1 MLQNKIYQNFFIEIF
16 RTFLTIVF
24 GLSIIAL
31 TVRSV
36 NFLDLIVDS
45 GYPLL
50 VYFQYSFLN
59 LFGLAPKFIP
69 LAFLLSI
76 IIFIL
81 KHINDREFDVLWVS
95 GVKKIEIVNLFFLTS
110 IFIVFIYL
118 IFSIF
123 LTPSALNHSRQLLN
137 KDNLN
142 SFLPTIRSKQFSD
155 SFKGF
160 TYIVEKKINN
170 EVQNI
175 FLHDKGGNLK
185 NLASNNSDNSD
196 VTIIAKEG
204 IVRDREMFLINGNII
219 SSKKDNTENEILKFE
234 QLKINL
240 DNFVTSTVKQPKL
253 QETSTI
259 QLMSCF
265 FSSNQNLKICKDEAK
280 KEILPILIRRTVL
293 PFYIP
298 VVSLICS
305 LLLLKSQKNY
315 KKKISIFLLS
325 FVVLI
330 LTELI
335 IRYTGLN
342 YFLRISYIM
351 APLIML
357 ASLYSLLVYKFNT
370 ETKIA

>member
-50 VYFQYSFLN
+50 IYFQYSFLN

-95 GVKKIEIVNLFFLTS
+95 GVKKIEIVNLFFFAS
-110 IFIVFIYL
+110 VFIVLIYL

-185 NLASNNSDNSD
+185 NLTSSNSDISE

-219 SSKKDNTENEILKFE
+219 SSRKNNTENEILKFE
-234 QLKINL
+234 QLNINL
-240 DNFVTSTVKQPKL
+240 DNFVTSTVKKPKL

-259 QLMSCF
+259 KLMSCF
-265 FSSNQNLKICKDEAK
+265 FNSNQNLSICKDEAK
-280 KEILPILIRRTVL
+280 KEILPLLMRRIVL

-305 LLLLKSQKNY
+305 LLLLKNQKNY

-342 YFLRISYIM
+342 YFLRISYIV

-357 ASLYSLLVYKFNT
+357 TSLYSLLVYKFNT
-370 ETKIA
+370 ETKII

>member
-24 GLSIIAL
+24 GLSVIAL

-50 VYFQYSFLN
+50 IYFQYSFLN

-95 GVKKIEIVNLFFLTS
+95 GVKKIEIVNLFFFAS
-110 IFIVFIYL
+110 VFIVFIYL

-160 TYIVEKKINN
+160 TYIVEKKFNN

-185 NLASNNSDNSD
+185 NLTSNNSDIAE

-219 SSKKDNTENEILKFE
+219 SSRKNNTENEILKFE
-234 QLKINL
+234 QLNINL

-259 QLMSCF
+259 KLMSCF
-265 FSSNQNLKICKDEAK
+265 FNSNQNLSICKDEAK
-280 KEILPILIRRTVL
+280 KEILPLLMRRIVL

-305 LLLLKSQKNY
+305 LLLLKNQKNY

-342 YFLRISYIM
+342 YFLRISYIV

-357 ASLYSLLVYKFNT
+357 TSLYSLLVYKFNT
-370 ETKIA
+370 ETKII

>member
-50 VYFQYSFLN
+50 IYFQYSFLN

-95 GVKKIEIVNLFFLTS
+95 GVKKIEIVNLFFFAS
-110 IFIVFIYL
+110 VFIVLIYL

-185 NLASNNSDNSD
+185 NLTSSNSDISEI
-196 VTIIAKEG
+196 TIIAKEG

-219 SSKKDNTENEILKFE
+219 SSRKNNTENEMLKFE
-234 QLKINL
+234 QLNINL
-240 DNFVTSTVKQPKL
+240 DNFVTSTVKKPKL

-259 QLMSCF
+259 KLMSCF
-265 FSSNQNLKICKDEAK
+265 FNSNQNLSICKDEAK
-280 KEILPILIRRTVL
+280 KEILPLLMRRIVL

-305 LLLLKSQKNY
+305 LLLLKNQKNY

-342 YFLRISYIM
+342 YFLRISYIV

-357 ASLYSLLVYKFNT
+357 PSLYSLLVYKFNT
-370 ETKIA
+370 ETKIV

>member
-50 VYFQYSFLN
+50 IYFQYSFLN

-95 GVKKIEIVNLFFLTS
+95 GVKKIEIVNLFFFAS
-110 IFIVFIYL
+110 VFIVFIYL

-185 NLASNNSDNSD
+185 NLTSSNSDISE

-219 SSKKDNTENEILKFE
+219 SSRKNNTENEILKFE
-234 QLKINL
+234 QLNINL

-259 QLMSCF
+259 KLMSCF
-265 FSSNQNLKICKDEAK
+265 FNSNQNLSICKDEAK
-280 KEILPILIRRTVL
+280 KEILPLLMRRIVL

-305 LLLLKSQKNY
+305 LLLLKNQKNY

-342 YFLRISYIM
+342 YFLRISYIV

-357 ASLYSLLVYKFNT
+357 TSLYSLLVYKFNT
-370 ETKIA
+370 ETKIV

>member
-50 VYFQYSFLN
+50 IYFQYSFLN

-95 GVKKIEIVNLFFLTS
+95 GVKKIEIVNLFFFAS
-110 IFIVFIYL
+110 VFIVFIYL

-185 NLASNNSDNSD
+185 NLTSSNSDISE

-219 SSKKDNTENEILKFE
+219 SSRKNNTENEILKFE
-234 QLKINL
+234 QLNINL

-259 QLMSCF
+259 KLMSCF
-265 FSSNQNLKICKDEAK
+265 FNSNQNLSICKDEAK
-280 KEILPILIRRTVL
+280 KEILPLLMRRIVL

-305 LLLLKSQKNY
+305 LLLLKNQKNY

-342 YFLRISYIM
+342 YFLRISYIV

-357 ASLYSLLVYKFNT
+357 TSLYSLLVYKFNT
-370 ETKIA
+370 ETKII

>member
-50 VYFQYSFLN
+50 IYFQYSFLN

-95 GVKKIEIVNLFFLTS
+95 GVKKIEIVNLFFFAS
-110 IFIVFIYL
+110 VFIVLIYL

-185 NLASNNSDNSD
+185 NLTSSNSDISEI
-196 VTIIAKEG
+196 TIIAKEG

-219 SSKKDNTENEILKFE
+219 SSRKNNTENEILKFE
-234 QLKINL
+234 QLNINL
-240 DNFVTSTVKQPKL
+240 DNFVTSTVKKPKL

-259 QLMSCF
+259 KLMSCF
-265 FSSNQNLKICKDEAK
+265 FNSNQNLSICKDEAK
-280 KEILPILIRRTVL
+280 KEILPLLMRRIVL

-305 LLLLKSQKNY
+305 LLLLKNQKNY

-342 YFLRISYIM
+342 YFLRISYIV

-357 ASLYSLLVYKFNT
+357 PSLYSLLVYKFNT
-370 ETKIA
+370 ETKIV